1 MKKILTLTVAITL
14 ALSGCATTGTLS
26 PFGKPDANKPQVSA
40 EQKAEARKGAVRAAG
55 KSCAI
60 GAATSVGMAVV
71 GKLFGFGGGIN
82 AGQVAAGC
90 VVAGAATGIQAYQ
103 SQLADFRALQGKVK
117 VGALVR
123 VDEKTVQAE
132 GKPTKAASAM
142 TLDLD
147 AAKVADNHRDIQVV
161 LSELAKTLNKQTM
174 PITVQVRGSATDR
187 AWLVGQLKA
196 QLTNKQVQINEAPGA
211 APLLV
216 VSPMP
221 VSN

>member
-14 ALSGCATTGTLS
+14 ALSGCATTGALS
-26 PFGKPDANKPQVSA
+26 PFGQPSTNKPQVSA
-40 EQKAEARKGAVRAAG
+40 EQKAEARKGAMRAAG

-90 VVAGAATGIQAYQ
+90 VVAGAATGIQAYT
-103 SQLADFRALQGKVK
+103 SQLADFRALQGKVT
-117 VGALVR
+117 VGAVMT
-123 VDEKTVQAE
+123 VDEKEIQVE
-132 GKPTKAASAM
+132 GKPVKGGYAKLA
-142 TLDLD
+142 LDPEKV
-147 AAKVADNHRDIQVV
+147 AAKHRDIQAVV
-161 LSELAKTLNKQTM
+161 SELAKTLNKQSIAT
-174 PITVQVRGSATDR
+174 TVGVTGSAADR

-196 QLTNKQVQINEAPGA
+196 QLTNKQVQINETPGA
-211 APLLV
+211 APVLV

-221 VSN
+221 VAN

>member
-1 MKKILTLTVAITL
+1 MKKILTLTIAITL
-14 ALSGCATTGTLS
+14 VLSGCATTGALS
-26 PFGKPDANKPQVSA
+26 PFGQPSTNKPQVSA
-40 EQKAEARKGAVRAAG
+40 EQKTEARKGAMRAAG

-60 GAATSVGMAVV
+60 GAATSVGMAIV
-71 GKLFGFGGGIN
+71 GRFFGGGGGIN

-90 VVAGAATGIQAYQ
+90 VVAGAATGIQAYT
-103 SQLADFRALQGKVK
+103 SQLNDFRALQGKVT
-117 VGALVR
+117 VGAVVR

-142 TLDLD
+142 TFDLD
-147 AAKVADNHRDIQVV
+147 AAKVATQHRDIQAV

-187 AWLVGQLKA
+187 AWLVGLLKA
-196 QLTNKQVQINEAPGA
+196 QLTNKQVQLNEAHGA
-211 APLLV
+211 APVLV

-221 VSN
+221 VAN